1 LSVESAE
8 KKCSLGMDVSSTAVA
23 SATGGGG
30 GEMKRSSSFG
40 QQEIIQSHGS
50 SSSSG
55 NRSSGPKRYLKL
67 EKVGEG
73 AYGVVY
79 KAKDLNTN
87 EIVALKRVRLESDSE
102 GVPSTSVR
110 EISLLKELHHP
121 NIVSLRD
128 VVHVERKLYLE
139 FEYLDQDLKRHMDC
153 VDRPLHPM
161 LIKSYLN
168 QILKGIS
175 YCHSH
180 RVLHRDLKPQNL
192 LIDKEGAIKIADFGL
207 ARAYGVPVRQYT
219 NKVVTQWYRPPE
231 LLLGGDL
238 YGTAVDIWSIGC
250 IFAEMVTLEPLFD
263 GDSEIAQIFKFFQ
276 WLGTPTEEIW
286 PGVSSYP
293 DFKQSYPKFP
303 PRDSYEFFGQHNLE
317 PAGVDLLLKMLTYD
331 PVQRIS
337 AHEALKHHYF
347 NDLYEVLKNQHQQ
360 EESQQQQHQQ
370 HHQMQE

>member
-1 LSVESAE
+1 
-8 KKCSLGMDVSSTAVA
+8 MDVSSTAVA

-337 AHEALKHHYF
+337 AHEALKHPYF